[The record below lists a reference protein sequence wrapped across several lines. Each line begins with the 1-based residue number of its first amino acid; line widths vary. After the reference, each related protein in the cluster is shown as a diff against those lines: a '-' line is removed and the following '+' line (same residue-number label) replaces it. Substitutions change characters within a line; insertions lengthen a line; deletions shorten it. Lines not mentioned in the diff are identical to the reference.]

1 MIEVKDLVKQYG
13 GRRPVGHLRFTVE
26 DGQIFGL
33 LGPNGAG
40 KSTTMNIMT
49 GYLAATEGDVLIE
62 GHSILNEPEE
72 AKTCLGYLPELP
84 ERWTQFDLTDS
95 GIYDIT
101 DTSRDYL
108 AHLTEDVAIHVL
120 ADKDD
125 LDSRIVRFLD
135 IYTDLGGHLSLDYT
149 DPLVFPS
156 VLSEYGVDSGSVV
169 VTCEATGRPESFS
182 IDDIFEYDIMSYYY
196 YGIYNETAFDG
207 EGLLTAA
214 VDSVLTD
221 AARTVY
227 QTSGHGETA
236 LSADVTEQLRR
247 SHVALG
253 SVNLL
258 TDGGIP
264 AGCDLLLLN
273 VPTRDL
279 ADDEPAAVRAYLSNG
294 GQVFYAMAAQ
304 LDALPNLEALC
315 GDYGITAVSGIVAD
329 TQRYYQNDPALF
341 FPVLDT
347 GVCGGLTDD
356 AVVLFYATRDLTLT
370 EPARETIAVQPF
382 LTTSGASYAVT
393 GEETSSQGTF
403 TVGAVATE
411 ETDNGTARFTV
422 LGSDSLTNDEI
433 AASFSNLDNG
443 ALFLSAITAG
453 FGDVDAIS
461 IEPVSLTTVT
471 NTISSGGIWA
481 LLFILVIP
489 GALLVFGFV
498 RWMRRRKL

>member
-1 MIEVKDLVKQYG
+1 MELKQ
-13 GRRPVGHLRFTVE
+13 HL
-26 DGQIFGL
+26 
-33 LGPNGAG
+33 
-40 KSTTMNIMT
+40 KSTAHRHSSRKGAFSAGVTALAVAVVIVFNL
-49 GYLAATEGDVLIE
+49 LAAQ
-62 GHSILNEPEE
+62 
-72 AKTCLGYLPELP
+72 LPEH
-84 ERWTQFDLTDS
+84 WTQFDLTDS
-95 GIYDIT
+95 GIYNIT

-108 AHLTEDVAIHVL
+108 ANMTEDVSIHVL
-120 ADKDD
+120 ADKDY
-125 LDSRIVRFLD
+125 LDSRIVRFLE
-135 IYTDLGGHLSLDYT
+135 IYTGLSDHLSLDYT

-156 VLSEYGVDSGSVV
+156 VLSEYGVESDTVV
-169 VTCEATGRPESFS
+169 VSCETTGRQESFS
-182 IDDIFEYDIMSYYY
+182 IDDIIQYDIMSYYY
-196 YGIYNETAFDG
+196 YGVYNETTFDG

-214 VDSVLTD
+214 VDGVLTD

-227 QTSGHGETA
+227 QTSGHGETS

-247 SHVALG
+247 SHVSLE

-264 AGCDLLLLN
+264 DDCDLLLLN
-273 VPTRDL
+273 APTRDL
-279 ADDEPAAVRAYLSNG
+279 ADDELAAVRAYLAEG
-294 GQVFYAMAAQ
+294 GQVYYAMAAQ
-304 LDALPNLEALC
+304 LDTLPNLEALC
-315 GDYGITAVSGIVAD
+315 AEYGIEAVPGIVAD
-329 TQRYYQNDPALF
+329 TQRYYQNNPALF

-347 GVCGGLTDD
+347 TSDACGDLTDD
-356 AVVLFYATRDLTLT
+356 ALVLFYATRGLTLT
-370 EPARETIAVQPF
+370 DPVRDEIAVQSF
-382 LTTSGASYAVT
+382 LTTSDASYAV
-393 GEETSSQGTF
+393 GNDETSSQGTF
-403 TVGAVATE
+403 TVGAVSTE

-489 GALLVFGFV
+489 AALLILGFV
-498 RWMRRRKL
+498 RWMRRRRL